1 MPLAVGLT
9 LLMIQ
14 QFSGIDAIIF
24 FTVDIFRQSG
34 SSIDG
39 NLATIMVGLVQLASN
54 ILSLFVVDRAGRKPL
69 LIISGVIMCL
79 STASMGSAF
88 YLAEM
93 GNNNF
98 G

>member
-1 MPLAVGLT
+1 
-9 LLMIQ
+9 MIQ
-14 QFSGIDAIIF
+14 QLSGIDAIIF

-39 NLATIMVGLVQLASN
+39 NLATIMVGLVQLTSN

-69 LIISGVIMCL
+69 LIISGVIMGL
-79 STASMGSAF
+79 STASMGLAF
-88 YLAEM
+88 YLTEA
-93 GNNNF
+93 GNHNF